1 MDGKVILGIDPGTN
15 RTGYGIV
22 RSEGNALHLVVL
34 GDIDLHRIGDPYRKL
49 QHIFERVCQLIDT
62 YRPDEAALE
71 SPFFGA
77 NVQSMLKLGRAQ
89 GVAMAAALSRGLP
102 VSEYAP
108 RRVKQAITGR
118 GSASKE
124 QVASLLKSMLHMTE
138 LPSHLDAT
146 DGLAVAV
153 CHHFQCSVIGRID
166 PSPRKKALGG
176 GRTGSKS
183 WAEFISSHPD
193 RIKGKEETR
202 LSDRIVKETSLA
214 DRTPILRKTAGRR
227 IAVVTAAS
235 AVPPQQSPQAPYKRP
250 GATIASF
257 PQVGE

>member
-34 GDIDLHRIGDPYRKL
+34 GDIDLHRIGNPYRKL
-49 QHIFERVCQLIDT
+49 QHIF
-62 YRPDEAALE
+62 E

-193 RIKGKEETR
+193 RIKGK
-202 LSDRIVKETSLA
+202 
-214 DRTPILRKTAGRR
+214 
-227 IAVVTAAS
+227 
-235 AVPPQQSPQAPYKRP
+235 
-250 GATIASF
+250 
-257 PQVGE
+257 

>member
-1 MDGKVILGIDPGTN
+1 
-15 RTGYGIV
+15 
-22 RSEGNALHLVVL
+22 
-34 GDIDLHRIGDPYRKL
+34 
-49 QHIFERVCQLIDT
+49 
-62 YRPDEAALE
+62 
-71 SPFFGA
+71 
-77 NVQSMLKLGRAQ
+77 
-89 GVAMAAALSRGLP
+89 MAAPLIRGLP

-193 RIKGKEETR
+193 RIKGK
-202 LSDRIVKETSLA
+202 
-214 DRTPILRKTAGRR
+214 
-227 IAVVTAAS
+227 
-235 AVPPQQSPQAPYKRP
+235 
-250 GATIASF
+250 
-257 PQVGE
+257 

>member
-89 GVAMAAALSRGLP
+89 GVAMAAAEPGAARLGIRAPPGQAGDHGTRVGLEGTGSFP
-102 VSEYAP
+102 AQKHAP
-108 RRVKQAITGR
+108 YDRTA
-118 GSASKE
+118 
-124 QVASLLKSMLHMTE
+124 VASRR
-138 LPSHLDAT
+138 
-146 DGLAVAV
+146 DG
-153 CHHFQCSVIGRID
+153 R
-166 PSPRKKALGG
+166 
-176 GRTGSKS
+176 
-183 WAEFISSHPD
+183 
-193 RIKGKEETR
+193 
-202 LSDRIVKETSLA
+202 
-214 DRTPILRKTAGRR
+214 AGRR
-227 IAVVTAAS
+227 RMPPFPVLGHRPDRSVAAQEGPRGRPHGQQELGRVHF
-235 AVPPQQSPQAPYKRP
+235 VPPRP
-250 GATIASF
+250 DQG
-257 PQVGE
+257 

>member
-89 GVAMAAALSRGLP
+89 GVAMAGGCPSRNTRPAG
-102 VSEYAP
+102 SSRRSRDEGRP
-108 RRVKQAITGR
+108 RRNR
-118 GSASKE
+118 
-124 QVASLLKSMLHMTE
+124 
-138 LPSHLDAT
+138 
-146 DGLAVAV
+146 
-153 CHHFQCSVIGRID
+153 
-166 PSPRKKALGG
+166 
-176 GRTGSKS
+176 
-183 WAEFISSHPD
+183 
-193 RIKGKEETR
+193 
-202 LSDRIVKETSLA
+202 
-214 DRTPILRKTAGRR
+214 
-227 IAVVTAAS
+227 
-235 AVPPQQSPQAPYKRP
+235 
-250 GATIASF
+250 
-257 PQVGE
+257 

>member
-138 LPSHLDAT
+138 LPPPFP
-146 DGLAVAV
+146 V
-153 CHHFQCSVIGRID
+153 
-166 PSPRKKALGG
+166 LGH
-176 GRTGSKS
+176 R
-183 WAEFISSHPD
+183 PD
-193 RIKGKEETR
+193 RSVAAQEGPR
-202 LSDRIVKETSLA
+202 
-214 DRTPILRKTAGRR
+214 GRPHGQQELGR
-227 IAVVTAAS
+227 VHF
-235 AVPPQQSPQAPYKRP
+235 VPPRP
-250 GATIASF
+250 DQG
-257 PQVGE
+257 

>member
-22 RSEGNALHLVVL
+22 RSEGNTLHLVVL

-146 DGLAVAV
+146 AVR
-153 CHHFQCSVIGRID
+153 S
-166 PSPRKKALGG
+166 
-176 GRTGSKS
+176 
-183 WAEFISSHPD
+183 
-193 RIKGKEETR
+193 
-202 LSDRIVKETSLA
+202 
-214 DRTPILRKTAGRR
+214 
-227 IAVVTAAS
+227 
-235 AVPPQQSPQAPYKRP
+235 Y
-250 GATIASF
+250 GACF
-257 PQVGE
+257 

>member
-22 RSEGNALHLVVL
+22 RSEGNTLHLVVL

-108 RRVKQAITGR
+108 RRVKQAITGTR
-118 GSASKE
+118 VGLEGTGRLPCSK
-124 QVASLLKSMLHMTE
+124 A
-138 LPSHLDAT
+138 
-146 DGLAVAV
+146 
-153 CHHFQCSVIGRID
+153 CSI
-166 PSPRKKALGG
+166 
-176 GRTGSKS
+176 
-183 WAEFISSHPD
+183 
-193 RIKGKEETR
+193 
-202 LSDRIVKETSLA
+202 
-214 DRTPILRKTAGRR
+214 
-227 IAVVTAAS
+227 
-235 AVPPQQSPQAPYKRP
+235 
-250 GATIASF
+250 
-257 PQVGE
+257 

>member
-124 QVASLLKSMLHMTE
+124 QVASLLKSTTSVSLPE
-138 LPSHLDAT
+138 LAAYRLMPSCPF
-146 DGLAVAV
+146 AVAV
-153 CHHFQCSVIGRID
+153 MGISLVNFSRFTPGPLAGASIFSTVPETPNSVLSTSAFR
-166 PSPRKKALGG
+166 PLH
-176 GRTGSKS
+176 
-183 WAEFISSHPD
+183 SS
-193 RIKGKEETR
+193 IMSEGW
-202 LSDRIVKETSLA
+202 SNTS
-214 DRTPILRKTAGRR
+214 RSR
-227 IAVVTAAS
+227 S
-235 AVPPQQSPQAPYKRP
+235 S
-250 GATIASF
+250 
-257 PQVGE
+257 

>member
-15 RTGYGIV
+15 RMGYGIV

-138 LPSHLDAT
+138 LPSHLDA
-146 DGLAVAV
+146 
-153 CHHFQCSVIGRID
+153 R
-166 PSPRKKALGG
+166 
-176 GRTGSKS
+176 
-183 WAEFISSHPD
+183 
-193 RIKGKEETR
+193 
-202 LSDRIVKETSLA
+202 
-214 DRTPILRKTAGRR
+214 AGRR
-227 IAVVTAAS
+227 RMPPFPVLGHRPDRSVAAQEGPRGRPHGQQELGRVHF
-235 AVPPQQSPQAPYKRP
+235 VPPRP
-250 GATIASF
+250 DQG
-257 PQVGE
+257 